1 METPAQF
8 IEQARGILTQQ
19 NELENLAQILHS
31 QIEQLE
37 KENRR
42 LVCQNIFCSFEHCA
56 YDLNYYIPKVS
67 PLFFYL
73 LQRVKCVF
81 HSLKKGLDKNYFC
94 FEWRKFGSPL
104 AIDGN

>member
-37 KENRR
+37 KENKR
-42 LVCQNIFCSFEHCA
+42 LVCSVKLQNEKKIETFRTQVVTV
-56 YDLNYYIPKVS
+56 IVS
-67 PLFFYL
+67 
-73 LQRVKCVF
+73 
-81 HSLKKGLDKNYFC
+81 
-94 FEWRKFGSPL
+94 
-104 AIDGN
+104 

>member
-1 METPAQF
+1 MCLLQLDLEVETPAQF

-42 LVCQNIFCSFEHCA
+42 LVCQNIFCNFEHCA
-56 YDLNYYIPKVS
+56 YGLNY
-67 PLFFYL
+67 
-73 LQRVKCVF
+73 
-81 HSLKKGLDKNYFC
+81 
-94 FEWRKFGSPL
+94 
-104 AIDGN
+104 